1 MKIYQLRQSEK
12 VEGHALDI
20 QMLFVATE
28 CHPTIQ
34 RFRPLLNLLPQAS
47 SILHTLQPGLGL
59 THAPRGCCLLL
70 LGLQHAACPSGR
82 PAPHIPAPS
91 SPPAQQGGVLPPASG
106 ARTPSQSL
114 VPQDRG
120 CCSPHPA
127 HLNQDTLLCH
137 GGITNILN
145 PCCLPLLI
153 THLWQLPKIN
163 ARFLQEMK
171 ESKESHFF
179 ICSIYCYIN

>member
-1 MKIYQLRQSEK
+1 M
-12 VEGHALDI
+12 DI
-20 QMLFVATE
+20 QMLFEATE

-34 RFRPLLNLLPQAS
+34 RFRPMLNLLPQAS

-59 THAPRGCCLLL
+59 TLTAAHAPRGCCLLL
-70 LGLQHAACPSGR
+70 LGLRSDQVSNTQHAHLEGQHPTSL
-82 PAPHIPAPS
+82 PS

-106 ARTPSQSL
+106 ARTRSQSL
-114 VPQDRG
+114 VPWDRG

-145 PCCLPLLI
+145 PCYLPLLI
-153 THLWQLPKIN
+153 AHLWQFPKII

-171 ESKESHFF
+171 ESEESHFLF
-179 ICSIYCYIN
+179 VQSTAI